1 MKIKRS
7 PATHFADYYCKN
19 SSLGGY
25 RNHPLYEMVIGSS
38 DVNPSPTVSVITLTV
53 SVSDA
58 RLRVLLAEYGHRL
71 MLFLLANRLL
81 ASREVKGS
89 VYVSTVRLSSV

>member
-1 MKIKRS
+1 M
-7 PATHFADYYCKN
+7 
-19 SSLGGY
+19 L
-25 RNHPLYEMVIGSS
+25 VIA
-38 DVNPSPTVSVITLTV
+38 LTV

-58 RLRVLLAEYGHRL
+58 RLRVLLAEYGQRL